1 MTKSK
6 KKVYRR
12 KPIER
17 KHKEKYVPPDPIKP
31 PPENSNNRFTILP
44 FPFLKQVY

>member
-1 MTKSK
+1 MTKPK

-31 PPENSNNRFTILP
+31 PKDTNNRFTILP
-44 FPFLKQVY
+44 FPFLEQVY